1 MKNFVCWNK
10 GAAEKIIN
18 PDVDAQPDAFFR
30 AVHTS
35 VPLRI
40 KSQGRSTFETLTQDE
55 FLANFL
61 GGPNFSLVPIVGES
75 GAGKSHLVRWMNLRI
90 PQNEN
95 REVIFVPKAR
105 TNLRDIVKTL
115 IQRLP
120 VGLQKKYM
128 DALQGTG
135 TVSLSIPAQRTEIL
149 NNIQAG
155 LKNDPGDESSGIE
168 RERESYL
175 IEGLSDMFLDP
186 YLRSKRFLS
195 DTTFAAEL
203 AAHVFEKPAGY
214 KPAEQRREFCKE
226 DIPLNVENLQNAA
239 DTTTDFL
246 GILLSSGDDWTND
259 AVTIVNRHIDGAIAR
274 CLNLSGDHLI
284 ELMLELRRE
293 LKERGKELILLI
305 EDFARLQGLDR
316 ALLQSILEQGRE
328 GLCDLRTAFA
338 CTSGFYKT
346 VADTVV
352 TRLTFVVDMDNPL
365 SSKPDGFN
373 LEKMVARYMNAIRL
387 GPDRLEA
394 EWDLIDEGV
403 ANFEVDIAC
412 DNCEH
417 CNICHAAFGAVEGCG
432 LYPFTRKALDV
443 MAHRADEDVDEK
455 FNARKFQNAVLRPTV
470 ALTNL
475 IEEGKFPPMSL
486 LKDLGGLKGFPP
498 DEQQKIKER
507 DPEHSNQRIALI
519 SLWGG
524 ASRAVNLEEGI
535 QTAFGLTKID
545 LEKLETKEKPIVK
558 PTGGGIII
566 IEPQKPVELEFVA
579 ELSNWANGEKL
590 SAKTTQNLR
599 ELIFTALRDFIDWD
613 TIGCPRS
620 VYVGVGKP
628 FRGDS
633 VYLYNQTTNRA
644 PTAVSLQ
651 IPAVWDDDKLRTN
664 TYLALLGLLEA
675 KAAGSWRIPDGTKKF
690 ACYQECLSIWAGE
703 VASQLKELIAGPE
716 NWDPVCAALE
726 VRALGVLLT
735 TPMERDQSKTDLLML
750 GIGEMG
756 SVHEF
761 ASSPMKRMTETVKE
775 NEKLLSDAVKEGG
788 SATKGGAP
796 GKFIN
801 SVDLLKAM
809 KEFKAREYSL
819 MELPDES
826 QLKLQRHK
834 EVYLVAKKVH
844 REITSAFDEELKV
857 RLEWLM
863 RVETIGG
870 KSDDPNIVSDE
881 LKNCIAK
888 VASLG
893 IQGSNDLLI
902 AILKFNGSNFS
913 EAIRSVR
920 ALAKKE
926 KPRPWHYAYDV
937 STSIEESDNL
947 SKLAN
952 LFLDRAEKEI
962 RAQMDSK
969 GYDPDE
975 SNELVQQITDDM
987 EYINHALGGWS
998 SE

>member
-1 MKNFVCWNK
+1 MKNFTCWKK

-40 KSQGRSTFETLTQDE
+40 KSQGQSKFETLTQDE
-55 FLANFL
+55 FLENFL
-61 GGPNFSLVPIVGES
+61 GGSNFSLVPIVGES
-75 GAGKSHLVRWMNLRI
+75 GAGKSHLVRWMNLQI

-120 VGLQKKYM
+120 IDLQKKYM

-149 NNIQAG
+149 NNIQSG
-155 LKNDPGDESSGIE
+155 LKNDPGDDSSGIE
-168 RERESYL
+168 HERESYL
-175 IEGLSDMFLDP
+175 IDGLSDMFLDP
-186 YLRSKRFLS
+186 YLRSERFLS
-195 DTTFAAEL
+195 DTAFAAEL

-214 KPAEQRREFCKE
+214 KPAEQRREFYRE

-239 DTTTDFL
+239 DTTAEFL

-259 AVTIVNRHIDGAIAR
+259 SVAIVNRHIDGAIAR

-352 TRLTFVVDMDNPL
+352 TRLSFVVDMDNPL

-387 GPDRLEA
+387 GPDRLEE
-394 EWDLIDEGV
+394 EWDSIKEGV
-403 ANFEVDIAC
+403 ASFEVDTAC

-417 CNICHAAFGAVEGCG
+417 STICHATFGVIEGCG
-432 LYPFTRKALDV
+432 LYPFTQKALDV
-443 MAHRADEDVDEK
+443 MAHRADEDVDDK

-475 IEEGKFPPMSL
+475 IEEGKFPPISL
-486 LKDLGGLKGFPP
+486 LKDLGGLKRFPP

-507 DPEHSNQRIALI
+507 DPEHTNQRLALI

-524 ASRAVNLEEGI
+524 ASKAVNLEDGI
-535 QTAFGLTKID
+535 QTAFGLTQID
-545 LEKLETKEKPIVK
+545 LEKLETKDKLVVE
-558 PTGGGIII
+558 PTDGGDTIL
-566 IEPQKPVELEFVA
+566 EPPKPVELEFVA

-590 SAKTTQNLR
+590 SAKTAQNLR
-599 ELIFTALRDFIDWD
+599 ELLFAALREFIDWD
-613 TIGCPRS
+613 MIGCPRS
-620 VYVGVGKP
+620 VYVGVGKS

-633 VYLYNQTTNRA
+633 VYLYNQTTKRA
-644 PTAVSLQ
+644 PSAVSLQ
-651 IPAVWDDDKLRTN
+651 IPADWDDDKLRTN

-675 KAAGSWRIPDGTKKF
+675 KAAGSWVIPDGAKKF
-690 ACYQECLSIWAGE
+690 ACYQECLSIWAEE
-703 VASQLKELIAGPE
+703 VTNQLKELMEGPE
-716 NWDPVCAALE
+716 KWDPVCAALE
-726 VRALGVLLT
+726 LRTLGVLLT
-735 TPMERDQSKTDLLML
+735 TSLDTDQSKTDLLML
-750 GIGEMG
+750 GAGEMG

-761 ASSPMKRMTETVKE
+761 ASNPMKRMTETITE
-775 NEKLLSDAVKEGG
+775 NEELLSDAVKEGG

-801 SVDLLKAM
+801 SVDLLEAM
-809 KEFKAREYSL
+809 KQFKAREYTL

-826 QLKLQRHK
+826 PDKPQRHK
-834 EVYLVAKKVH
+834 EVYSVAKKVH
-844 REITSAFDEELKV
+844 REFSPAFEEELKV
-857 RLEWLM
+857 RLEWLT
-863 RVETIGG
+863 RVETVGG
-870 KSDDPNIVSDE
+870 KSDNPNLVSDE

-893 IQGSNDLLI
+893 IQGSNDLLA
-902 AILKFNGSNFS
+902 AIQKFNGSNFS
-913 EAIRSVR
+913 EALRSVR
-920 ALAKKE
+920 TLAKKE
-926 KPRPWHYAYDV
+926 NPRPWHYACDV
-937 STSIEESDNL
+937 SMSIEESDNL
-947 SKLAN
+947 SKLAS

-962 RAQMDSK
+962 KARMGSK
-969 GYDPDE
+969 GYDPEE
-975 SNELVQQITDDM
+975 SNELVQQLIDDM
-987 EYINHALGGWS
+987 GDINHALGGWG